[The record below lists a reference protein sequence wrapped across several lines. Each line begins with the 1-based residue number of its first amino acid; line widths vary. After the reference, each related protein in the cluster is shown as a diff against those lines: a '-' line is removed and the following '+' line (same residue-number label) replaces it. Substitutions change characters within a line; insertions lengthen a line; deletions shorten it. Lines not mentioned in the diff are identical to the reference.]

1 MYGKL
6 PFKLHA
12 SWDSWRAYFIMK
24 SVNGEHSCNRNMDA
38 NKKMKS
44 TWLVENFLEVF
55 KAIPP
60 LAYDC

>member
-1 MYGKL
+1 
-6 PFKLHA
+6 
-12 SWDSWRAYFIMK
+12 MK

-44 TWLVENFLEVF
+44 TWLVEKFLEVF

-60 LAYDC
+60 LACDC